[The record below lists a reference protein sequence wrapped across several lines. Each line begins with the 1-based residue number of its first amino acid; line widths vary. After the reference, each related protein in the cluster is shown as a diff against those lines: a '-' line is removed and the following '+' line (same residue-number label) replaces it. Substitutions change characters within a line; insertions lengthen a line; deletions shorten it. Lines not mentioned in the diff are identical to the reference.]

1 MPLSQQVE
9 ALMREV
15 AEAVVM
21 PRFRALAP
29 HEIAEKRP
37 GEIVTLADREA
48 ELRLRDGLDA
58 LGLGARIVGEEAVE
72 DSPELLDDVG
82 SGLVWLVDPL
92 DGTANFA
99 AGRGPFGLMVA
110 LVDNGEPLAGWMLD
124 PVSGRLCH
132 AERGKGATCN
142 GVSVRARASS
152 SPRPI
157 AALGT
162 QFLSPER
169 RARVHAQAARRFDLV
184 PIPRCAAESYPR
196 IAFGRND
203 VTLFQRILPWDHA
216 AGALFVREAGGEVR
230 HWDHRPYR
238 VGSGSPGVLIAAT
251 PDLWASAA
259 ATLLGM
265 GAGLVEPEVIA
276 A

>member
-1 MPLSQQVE
+1 MSLAEHVS

-15 AEAVVM
+15 ADTVVM
-21 PRFRALAP
+21 PCFYSLAP
-29 HEIAEKRP
+29 YEIFEKRP
-37 GEIVTLADREA
+37 GEIVTRADREA

-58 LGLGARIVGEEAVE
+58 LGLGARIIGEEAVE
-72 DSPELLDDVG
+72 DAPELLDGVG
-82 SGLVWLVDPL
+82 SGLAWLIDPL

-99 AGRGPFGLMVA
+99 AGQGAFGMMIA
-110 LVDNGEPLAGWMLD
+110 LVEDGIPLAGWMLE
-124 PVSGRLCH
+124 PMRRRMCH
-132 AERGKGATCN
+132 AERGKGAVCD
-142 GVSVRARASS
+142 GERVRARASGND
-152 SPRPI
+152 RPI

-162 QFLSPER
+162 QFLSPTR
-169 RARVHAQAARRFDLV
+169 RARVHVQAARRFDLT

-196 IAFGRND
+196 IAFGQND

-216 AGALFVREAGGEVR
+216 AGALFVTEAGGEVR

-238 VGSGSPGVLIAAT
+238 VGSGSPGVLAAAT
-251 PDLWASAA
+251 PDLWSTAA
-259 ATLLGM
+259 EALLGL

>member
-1 MPLSQQVE
+1 MSLRQQVA

-15 AEAVVM
+15 AGTVVM
-21 PRFRALAP
+21 PRFRTLEP

-37 GEIVTLADREA
+37 GEIVTRADREA

-58 LGLGARIVGEEAVE
+58 LQLGARIVGEEAAE
-72 DSPELLDDVG
+72 EAPELLDDIG

-99 AGRGPFGLMVA
+99 AGRSPFGIMVA
-110 LVDNGEPLAGWMLD
+110 LVDNGEPLAGWMFD

-132 AERGKGATCN
+132 AERGKGATCDS
-142 GVSVRARASS
+142 VTVRAQASG

-162 QFLSPER
+162 QFLPAER
-169 RARVHAQAARRFDLV
+169 RARVHAHAARRFDLI

-196 IAFGRND
+196 IALGQND

-216 AGALFVREAGGEVR
+216 AGALFVTEAGGEVR

-238 VGSGSPGVLIAAT
+238 VGSGSPGVLVAAT
-251 PDLWASAA
+251 PHLWSTAAS
-259 ATLLGM
+259 TLLGI

>member
-1 MPLSQQVE
+1 
-9 ALMREV
+9 MRDV
-15 AEAVVM
+15 ADTVVM
-21 PRFRALAP
+21 PCFRTLAP

-37 GEIVTLADREA
+37 GEIVTRADREA

-72 DSPELLDDVG
+72 DAPELLDDIG
-82 SGLVWLVDPL
+82 SGLVWLIDPL

-99 AGRGPFGLMVA
+99 AGTGPFGLMIA
-110 LVDNGEPLAGWMLD
+110 LVENGIPLAGWMLD
-124 PVSGRLCH
+124 PVSDRLCH
-132 AERGKGATCN
+132 AARGRGATCD
-142 GVSVRARASS
+142 GVAIAASAS
-152 SPRPI
+152 GNPRPI

-162 QFLSPER
+162 QFLSPDR
-169 RARVHAQAARRFDLV
+169 RARVHAQASRRFDLM

-196 IAFGRND
+196 IALGQND

-216 AGALFVREAGGEVR
+216 AGALFVTEAGGEVR

-238 VGSGSPGVLIAAT
+238 VGSGSAGVLVAAT
-251 PDLWASAA
+251 PDLWDKAA

-265 GAGLVEPEVIA
+265 GAGLVDAEVMA